1 MDAIWLMYLLK
12 TYTIVCPECDSE
24 FRSYEKYINHVFRDH
39 EDQPSLRMRALVR
52 EKKVGMVYTKILVSG
67 PLF

>member
-1 MDAIWLMYLLK
+1 MYLLK

-52 EKKVGMVYTKILVSG
+52 EKKDNGWNDLHKNSS
-67 PLF
+67 